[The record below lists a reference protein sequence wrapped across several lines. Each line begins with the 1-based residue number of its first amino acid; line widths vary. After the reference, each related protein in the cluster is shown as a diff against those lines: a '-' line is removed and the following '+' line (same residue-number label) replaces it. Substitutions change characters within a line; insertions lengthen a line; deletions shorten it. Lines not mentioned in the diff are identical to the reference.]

1 MKRYIVYILLIFS
14 GFCVSCDE
22 YLETKTYGEILP
34 ETTEDYASLIH
45 THLYNI
51 EASTSDK
58 ILGNFN
64 DVLRWECFS
73 DNLNASLSK
82 SVSNSYTPIYVG
94 SYIGSAIYRFNNLF
108 QVVRDANVVLDNV
121 KEKDSA
127 LDKKITAVAYTLR
140 AVLYYNM
147 MRELCEPYEKQRAT
161 EIMGVPIV
169 DHFDMEAKPGRG
181 NIQETVDFIIEDLKR
196 AISLNQI
203 DEEYIFTVD
212 VAKAYLARTYFW
224 AQDWKNAVATAKEL
238 LDKYPLIE
246 GEEYE
251 AMIQSTPPFTTKP
264 GNVILCSYNRGTLS
278 RAFKTRYSTDS
289 RRRPVSLKFAELF
302 KEKEKDIRY
311 KLFFD
316 KTFLNTKRLNMQIRS
331 AEMCLIMAESYAHLQ
346 DEDNA
351 LLYLNSLRAKRI
363 TDYVPLTMSSLPA
376 VDNSALVTVDAEGKA
391 LTPLMASILNE
402 RRKEL
407 YMEGDRWFELKR
419 NGRPEFWVGY
429 NGIKSTT
436 WKYLYTFPLW
446 KQDLRVNP
454 NLVQNEGYE

>member
-73 DNLNASLSK
+73 DNLNASLLK

-121 KEKDSA
+121 KEKDSE

-264 GNVILCSYNRGTLS
+264 GNVILCSYNRGN
-278 RAFKTRYSTDS
+278 F
-289 RRRPVSLKFAELF
+289 V
-302 KEKEKDIRY
+302 
-311 KLFFD
+311 
-316 KTFLNTKRLNMQIRS
+316 
-331 AEMCLIMAESYAHLQ
+331 
-346 DEDNA
+346 
-351 LLYLNSLRAKRI
+351 
-363 TDYVPLTMSSLPA
+363 
-376 VDNSALVTVDAEGKA
+376 
-391 LTPLMASILNE
+391 
-402 RRKEL
+402 
-407 YMEGDRWFELKR
+407 
-419 NGRPEFWVGY
+419 
-429 NGIKSTT
+429 
-436 WKYLYTFPLW
+436 
-446 KQDLRVNP
+446 
-454 NLVQNEGYE
+454 

>member
-34 ETTEDYASLIH
+34 ETTEDYAPLIH

-108 QVVRDANVVLDNV
+108 QVVRDVNVVLDNV
-121 KEKDSA
+121 KEKDSE

-224 AQDWKNAVATAKEL
+224 AQDWK
-238 LDKYPLIE
+238 
-246 GEEYE
+246 
-251 AMIQSTPPFTTKP
+251 MQW
-264 GNVILCSYNRGTLS
+264 
-278 RAFKTRYSTDS
+278 
-289 RRRPVSLKFAELF
+289 RRPKNF
-302 KEKEKDIRY
+302 
-311 KLFFD
+311 
-316 KTFLNTKRLNMQIRS
+316 
-331 AEMCLIMAESYAHLQ
+331 
-346 DEDNA
+346 
-351 LLYLNSLRAKRI
+351 
-363 TDYVPLTMSSLPA
+363 
-376 VDNSALVTVDAEGKA
+376 
-391 LTPLMASILNE
+391 
-402 RRKEL
+402 
-407 YMEGDRWFELKR
+407 
-419 NGRPEFWVGY
+419 
-429 NGIKSTT
+429 
-436 WKYLYTFPLW
+436 
-446 KQDLRVNP
+446 
-454 NLVQNEGYE
+454 

>member
-1 MKRYIVYILLIFS
+1 MKRYIVYILLILT

-22 YLETKTYGEILP
+22 YLETKTYGEVLP

-45 THLYNI
+45 THLNNI
-51 EASTSDK
+51 ESSSSDK
-58 ILGNFN
+58 ILGTFT
-64 DVLRWECFS
+64 DVLRLECFS
-73 DNLNASLSK
+73 DNLNASLST
-82 SVSNSYTPIYVG
+82 SSSSYTPVYVG
-94 SYIGSAIYRFNNLF
+94 SYVSSAMYRFNNLF
-108 QVVRDANVVLDNV
+108 QVVRDVNVVLDNI
-121 KEKDSA
+121 EETDSE
-127 LDKKITAVAYTLR
+127 LSKKIIAVSYTLR
-140 AVLYYNM
+140 AILYYNM
-147 MRELCEPYEKQRAT
+147 MRELCEPYDKQRAT

-169 DHFDMEAKPGRG
+169 AHFDMEAKPGRG
-181 NIQETVDFIIEDLKR
+181 NIQETVDFIIEDLKK
-196 AISLNQI
+196 AISMNQT
-203 DEEYIFTVD
+203 DEEYILTVD
-212 VAKAYLARTYFW
+212 VAKAYLAKTYFW
-224 AQDWKNAVATAKEL
+224 AQEWKNAAETAKEL
-238 LDKYPLIE
+238 LDKYPLLE

-278 RAFKTRYSTDS
+278 NAFKTRYSTDS
-289 RRRPVSLKFAELF
+289 RRRPVSLKLAELF
-302 KEKEKDIRY
+302 KEKDRDIRY

-331 AEMCLIMAESYAHLQ
+331 AEMCLIISECYAHLQ

-351 LLYLNSLRAKRI
+351 LLYLNNLRAKRI
-363 TDYVPLTMSSLPA
+363 TDYVPLTMSSLPV
-376 VDNSALVTVDAEGKA
+376 VDNSALITVDAEGKA
-391 LTPLMASILNE
+391 LTPLMAAILNE

-429 NGIKSTT
+429 NGVKYTT
-436 WKYLYTFPLW
+436 WKYLYAYPLW

>member
-121 KEKDSA
+121 KEKDSE

-169 DHFDMEAKPGRG
+169 DHFDMEA
-181 NIQETVDFIIEDLKR
+181 
-196 AISLNQI
+196 
-203 DEEYIFTVD
+203 
-212 VAKAYLARTYFW
+212 
-224 AQDWKNAVATAKEL
+224 
-238 LDKYPLIE
+238 
-246 GEEYE
+246 
-251 AMIQSTPPFTTKP
+251 
-264 GNVILCSYNRGTLS
+264 NRGEGIYRKPWIL
-278 RAFKTRYSTDS
+278 
-289 RRRPVSLKFAELF
+289 SLK
-302 KEKEKDIRY
+302 I
-311 KLFFD
+311 
-316 KTFLNTKRLNMQIRS
+316 
-331 AEMCLIMAESYAHLQ
+331 
-346 DEDNA
+346 
-351 LLYLNSLRAKRI
+351 
-363 TDYVPLTMSSLPA
+363 
-376 VDNSALVTVDAEGKA
+376 
-391 LTPLMASILNE
+391 
-402 RRKEL
+402 
-407 YMEGDRWFELKR
+407 
-419 NGRPEFWVGY
+419 
-429 NGIKSTT
+429 
-436 WKYLYTFPLW
+436 
-446 KQDLRVNP
+446 
-454 NLVQNEGYE
+454 